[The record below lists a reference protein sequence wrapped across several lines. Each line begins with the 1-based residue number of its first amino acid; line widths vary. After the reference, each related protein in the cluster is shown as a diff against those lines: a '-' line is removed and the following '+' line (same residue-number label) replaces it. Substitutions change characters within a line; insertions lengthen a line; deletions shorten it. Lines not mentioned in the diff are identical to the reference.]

1 MSLTQRSLYLLL
13 FGALVLLVY
22 LAVYPRAR
30 IFTLDIDTE
39 VVSFVVAN
47 PLYSQWDLTGTSVST
62 DPFSLDEEAIGEGAV
77 LLLNPGVQV
86 EIQRHG
92 VGDVFVRL
100 ACEGGSVGEIDALG
114 EQPNP
119 LGPWALLRFRPET
132 RPVVLSFRGY
142 ISVGEDVASQ
152 VDSLLLG
159 GSVSII
165 EEKFLGRGHYTA
177 GEEALDTGDRV
188 QLWRRGADEGDA
200 MLLRSSA
207 CGNLETVLRSEK
219 DSRLLASRVDGFV
232 RGEPE
237 SFSEAVNALQ
247 MVAHGAADFARVE
260 RLGSGGYDVRAPLLY
275 RFLYDPMLA
284 VLVAI
289 LGALTIFSE
298 LLGGIR
304 ELGDRD
310 TPSRRTRAT
319 AALRQRIKRSNRHRD
334 NN

>member
-1 MSLTQRSLYLLL
+1 MRLAQWSLSILLVGVLLLLLYL
-13 FGALVLLVY
+13 A
-22 LAVYPRAR
+22 AYPRAR
-30 IFTLDIDTE
+30 IFTLDLDTE
-39 VVSFVVAN
+39 VISFVVAN
-47 PLYSQWDLTGTSVST
+47 SLYSQWDLTGTSVST
-62 DPFSLDEEAIGEGAV
+62 DPFSLEEKAIDEGAV
-77 LLLNPGVQV
+77 LMLHPGAQV
-86 EIQRHG
+86 EVQRHG
-92 VGDVFVRL
+92 VGDIFVRL
-100 ACEGGSVGEIDALG
+100 ECEGGSVGEIDAIGGKTHSLG
-114 EQPNP
+114 S
-119 LGPWALLRFRPET
+119 WALLRFSPET

-142 ISVGEDVASQ
+142 ISAGEDVASQ

-219 DSRLLASRVDGFV
+219 DSRLLSSRVDGFI
-232 RGEPE
+232 RGEPA

-260 RLGSGGYDVRAPLLY
+260 RLGSGGYDVRAPVLY

-284 VLVAI
+284 GLVAL
-289 LGALTIFSE
+289 LGALTIFME
-298 LLGGIR
+298 LLSKIR
-304 ELGDRD
+304 ELSGSEP
-310 TPSRRTRAT
+310 PSGRSRAT
-319 AALRQRIKRSNRHRD
+319 TALRQRLKRSNRHRD
-334 NN
+334 IT